1 MEAGILFIRVKR
13 LCEESRISIAFLEKE
28 LGFGNGTIVRWKTA
42 SPTIDKIM
50 DVAQYFHVTVD
61 YLCGLSDSRQ
71 SAEGVLSDEDI
82 VSFQR
87 ATSRMTPADKTRAM
101 RILKIGFEYAF
112 RGEEDGENT

>member
-1 MEAGILFIRVKR
+1 MGTGILYLRVKR
-13 LCEESRISIAFLEKE
+13 LCEESQLSIAFLEKE

-50 DVAQYFHVTVD
+50 EVARYFHVTVD

-71 SAEGVLSDEDI
+71 SAEGVLSDNDI

-87 ATSRMTPADKTRAM
+87 AASRMTPEDKSKAM
-101 RILKIGFEYAF
+101 QILKIGFDYAF